1 MRYALTC
8 LSAHGVAF
16 SDDLLGFIKLYILIF
31 TGILTVYIH
40 TLGPTV
46 NILSSLC
53 EHSQLWANLSQ
64 LIFFSRNYKKK

>member
-1 MRYALTC
+1 MC

-16 SDDLLGFIKLYILIF
+16 PDDLLVFIKLYILIF
-31 TGILTVYIH
+31 TCILTVCIH

-53 EHSQLWANLSQ
+53 EHSQLWASLSQ
-64 LIFFSRNYKKK
+64 HSTFEFNFF